1 MLIDF
6 AFAALLILAIIKGY
20 QKGLILAIFSI
31 IAFIVGLAAALK
43 LSTVVAAYLKD
54 SISVSAKWLP
64 FIAFALVF
72 IIVVLLVRLGAKLV
86 EKTFQAVLLGWV
98 NRIGGIL
105 LYATLYM
112 IILSIFI
119 FYAEKL
125 QLIQPATI
133 ESSATYKF
141 IQPWGPKVM
150 DNIGRLIPWFKDM
163 FTELGDFFNSLSNKM
178 PH

>member
-6 AFAALLILAIIKGY
+6 TFAVLLILAIIKGY

-31 IAFIVGLAAALK
+31 LGFIVGLAAALK
-43 LSTVVAAYLKD
+43 LSAVVAAYLKD

-72 IIVVLLVRLGAKLV
+72 LIVVILVKLGAKLV

-105 LYATLYM
+105 LYATLYL
-112 IILSIFI
+112 IILSIFV

-125 QLIQPATI
+125 QLLQQTTIQ
-133 ESSATYKF
+133 SSVTYNF

-150 DNIGRLIPWFKDM
+150 DNIGSLIPFFKDM
-163 FTELGDFFNSLSNKM
+163 FTQLGDFFNSLSNKIS
-178 PH
+178 H

>member
-1 MLIDF
+1 MLIDLI
-6 AFAALLILAIIKGY
+6 FAALMMMAIFKGY
-20 QKGLILAIFSI
+20 QKGLIIAVFSI
-31 IAFIVGLAAALK
+31 IAFILGLAAALK
-43 LSTVVAAYLKD
+43 LSAVVADHLKD

-72 IIVVLLVRLGAKLV
+72 FTVIILVRLGAKLI
-86 EKTFQAVLLGWV
+86 EKAFQVVLLGWV

-105 LYATLYM
+105 LYAALYT

-125 QLIQPATI
+125 MLLKPATI
-133 ESSATYKF
+133 QSSLSYEF

-150 DNIGRLIPWFKDM
+150 DNFGKLIPPFKDM
-163 FTELGDFFNSLSNKM
+163 FTQLGDFFNGLSNKIQ
-178 PH
+178 H

>member
-6 AFAALLILAIIKGY
+6 TFAVLLILAIIKGY

-31 IAFIVGLAAALK
+31 LGFIVGLAAALK
-43 LSTVVAAYLKD
+43 LSAVVAAYLKD

-72 IIVVLLVRLGAKLV
+72 LIVVILVKLGAKLV
-86 EKTFQAVLLGWV
+86 EKKFQAVLLGWV

-105 LYATLYM
+105 LYATLYL
-112 IILSIFI
+112 IILSIFV

-125 QLIQPATI
+125 QLLQQTTIQ
-133 ESSATYKF
+133 SSVTYNF

-150 DNIGRLIPWFKDM
+150 DNIGSLIPFFKDM
-163 FTELGDFFNSLSNKM
+163 FTQLGDFFNSLSNKIS
-178 PH
+178 H